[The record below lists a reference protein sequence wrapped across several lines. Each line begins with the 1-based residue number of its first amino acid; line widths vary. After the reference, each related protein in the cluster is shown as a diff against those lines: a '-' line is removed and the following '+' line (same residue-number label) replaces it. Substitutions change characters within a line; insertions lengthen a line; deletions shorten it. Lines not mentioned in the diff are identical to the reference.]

1 MKSIKQRR
9 NKMYLNDIHIAYYV
23 LATIIGLIVGQLVDW
38 ANKRLPEYKSVISK
52 DIITEY
58 KISFKPNYILM
69 LLTAAI
75 YVTLIYIFGIKETII
90 ANLDLVKFLILTP
103 MLLSVFVIDYKLQI
117 IPNRLNLTIFEIGFV
132 FAFLYGLSN
141 VAITINMLLGM
152 LAGGGI
158 FLAITLLGGLFYGKE
173 AMGFGDVK
181 LMGALGLYFGLSNII
196 IITLVSFLIG
206 AILSIVL
213 LITKMKKSDEYIPF
227 GPFIVIA
234 TFISMYVPFEQIKTI
249 LMQIFTLGMYKA

>member
-1 MKSIKQRR
+1 
-9 NKMYLNDIHIAYYV
+9 MYFNDVHIIYYV
-23 LATIIGLIVGQLVDW
+23 IAAILGLAVGQIVDW

-52 DIITEY
+52 DMISEY
-58 KISFKPNYILM
+58 KMNFKPNYVLM
-69 LLTAAI
+69 IVTAAI
-75 YVTLIYIFGIKETII
+75 YVTLLYTFGIKDTII
-90 ANLDLVKFLILTP
+90 ANLDLIKFLILTP
-103 MLLSVFVIDYKLQI
+103 MLLSACVIDFKLQI
-117 IPNRLNLTIFEIGFV
+117 IPNRLNLTIFELGFV

-213 LITKMKKSDEYIPF
+213 LATKIKKSDEYIPF

-234 TFISMYVPFEQIKTI
+234 TFISMYVPFEQIKMI
-249 LMQIFTLGMYKA
+249 LMQIFTLGMYHA